1 MKNVLALFLFT
12 VLAFMHQP
20 ETLYDFNK
28 SSPNEWYIVNDGVM
42 GGLSKGQL
50 SINEEGHVIFSGHVS
65 LDNNGGFTS
74 IRHRINKNIE
84 GSSKIHLKLKGDG
97 KRYQLRLK
105 KNSSDYQS
113 YIHYFS
119 SSSEWETIS
128 MDLEDFYPSF
138 RGRKL
143 DMPNYEAGD
152 LAELSIL
159 IANYKEEDFRIE
171 LDKIE
176 VE

>member
-1 MKNVLALFLFT
+1 MKNVLVLFT
-12 VLAFMHQP
+12 FTILAYMSHP
-20 ETLYDFNK
+20 ETLYTFGPK
-28 SSPNEWYIVNDGVM
+28 STQDWRIVNDGVM
-42 GGLSKGQL
+42 GGLSQGQL
-50 SINEEGHVIFSGHVS
+50 SISKEGKLVFTGHVS
-65 LDNNGGFTS
+65 LENNGGFTS
-74 IRHRINKNIE
+74 IRWLTQKNLK
-84 GSSKIHLKLKGDG
+84 GKSKIHLKVKGDG

-105 KNSSDYQS
+105 KSSSDYQS
-113 YIHYFS
+113 YIHYFTS
-119 SSSEWETIS
+119 SGEWETIS

-143 DMPNYEAGD
+143 DMPNYESGD

-176 VE
+176 IE